1 MSRQHK
7 NNKAKLEPSA
17 LCSCDILHSCYRI
30 FCKMVLNNSWFSFRM
45 QKKQFIL
52 FREVMTLNKFQNCK
66 TWETRY
72 RPHYNLRYPHPHP
85 LQWRS
90 VSGWGLLLLL
100 FSDLKKKLGM
110 YLVHCLTIWYINCKI
125 NLEFVV

>member
-1 MSRQHK
+1 MARKQK
-7 NNKAKLEPSA
+7 KPNTAKLEPRA

-85 LQWRS
+85 LPLQWRS
-90 VSGWGLLLLL
+90 VSGWGGYIFLCIFVMLAQLGHFGLTRKVKAYSFLLHK
-100 FSDLKKKLGM
+100 S
-110 YLVHCLTIWYINCKI
+110 
-125 NLEFVV
+125 